1 MIDWLEDCYFPEF
14 PSTQL
19 AQSSPNGLL
28 AAGGETTPLWLDQ
41 AYRQGIFPWNSPNEQ
56 RLWWSP
62 SPRAVVLPTNFR
74 LPRTVRKL
82 LKKEHLVTC
91 NLAFE
96 QVMRACAQPRG
107 SDNGTWISEDMIQN
121 YVRLFHAG
129 RAISVEYWDAK
140 GELAGGFYGLM
151 IGAVLFGE
159 SMFSK
164 TSNASK
170 IAFAKAA
177 TLLFDLGVELI
188 DCQMHTEHLAQFGL
202 VELER
207 NEFEARLFNAVS
219 QQITLNLPSFI

>member
-62 SPRAVVLPTNFR
+62 SPRAVILPTNFR

-91 NLAFE
+91 NLAFK
-96 QVMRACAQPRG
+96 QVMQACSEPRQ
-107 SDNGTWISEDMIQN
+107 DENGTWISTDMISHYN
-121 YVRLFHAG
+121 RLFHAG
-129 RAISVEYWDAK
+129 RAISVEYWSAT
-140 GELAGGFYGLM
+140 GELAGGFYGLR
-151 IGAVLFGE
+151 IGAALFGE

-164 TSNASK
+164 ESNASK

-177 TLLFDLGVELI
+177 PLLFDMGIELI
-188 DCQMHTEHLAQFGL
+188 DCQMHTAHLAQFGL

-207 NEFEARLFNAVS
+207 DDFEERLQNAINQPLS
-219 QQITLNLPSFI
+219 WNLPSIL